1 MKADFSI
8 PPLRDL
14 PPGRLAQR
22 RNHLLFEITRE
33 HESRGALARP
43 WPSRWRGPGRRRLM
57 LVLAAA
63 AFVVVLGTASA
74 LGVRAFFLDKGFI
87 GLPPEGATPSQPESG
102 ELEIF
107 YWVADRNGK
116 LGRSRAW
123 VYEDGRLIWLRE
135 KADIPERANSLS
147 TGFLEQ
153 RLTAK
158 GVELLRSEI
167 ESTGEFGD
175 EAPDP
180 PSQPP
185 CPKGVSP
192 AGNDCELRKPPP
204 APDEPITVPFYTT
217 VEVADLGRLVHVN
230 RARDLERL
238 EARLSDPESWLPADA
253 WEDREV
259 RAYVSS
265 KYAVCYGGWPP
276 DQPMERSH
284 ALALLPAAARD
295 LLVDSAL
302 RRGPLFG
309 SPGHFR
315 PSHEYC
321 FDATTEEARALV
333 GALEDGGLDRK
344 GAFRLNYLVEAQ
356 GPNAEAAFVYF
367 EPYLPHGEFTCS
379 ACG

>member
-1 MKADFSI
+1 MTDLGRASLDRILPDAGGSPDWGDVMSRADA
-8 PPLRDL
+8 
-14 PPGRLAQR
+14 AQ
-22 RNHLLFEITRE
+22 
-33 HESRGALARP
+33 SRH
-43 WPSRWRGPGRRRLM
+43 RRRIV
-57 LVLAAA
+57 VLAATA
-63 AFVVVLGTASA
+63 LVAVVGTASA
-74 LGVRAFFLDKGFI
+74 IGTVRDFVLDRGFI

-102 ELEIF
+102 KLEIF
-107 YWVADRNGK
+107 YWVADPNER

-135 KADIPERANSLS
+135 KADIAERANSLS

-153 RLTAK
+153 RLTPK

-175 EAPDP
+175 EAPEP
-180 PSQPP
+180 PALPP

-192 AGNDCELRKPPP
+192 AGNDCELRKPAP
-204 APDEPITVPFYTT
+204 APDDPITVPFYTDI
-217 VEVADLGRLVHVN
+217 EVADLGRLVHVS
-230 RARDLERL
+230 RARHLERL

-253 WEDREV
+253 WEDQEI
-259 RAYVSS
+259 RAYVAS
-265 KYAVCYGGWPP
+265 KYAVCYGSWPP
-276 DQPMERSH
+276 DVPLERSRV
-284 ALALLPAAARD
+284 LALLPAAARD
-295 LLVDSAL
+295 LLRDKDGAL
-302 RRGPLFG
+302 RQGPLFG

-333 GALEDGGLDRK
+333 GALEDGGLVRRN
-344 GAFRLNYLVEAQ
+344 AFRLNYRAEAR
-356 GPNAEAAFVYF
+356 GPNPKAAFIYF